1 MQQRRHLVGVLG
13 VGKGDIVE
21 PLNVFSCKV
30 VETSENFGINYEL
43 IIHKHVDILLVLFM
57 REI

>member
-43 IIHKHVDILLVLFM
+43 IIHKHVDVLLV
-57 REI
+57 